1 LTLGRQCSRISVFP
15 SLHRTPV
22 ALHSDGEQTA
32 KPVNCSRMSRRP
44 DPREVEMLTKEN
56 LAELR
61 HNLAHLSLHAV
72 REFHDRAHQVRPR
85 GGYQFCC

>member
-1 LTLGRQCSRISVFP
+1 VFAHQRLPFPSPYPRRP
-15 SLHRTPV
+15 SLH
-22 ALHSDGEQTA
+22 GEQTA
-32 KPVNCSRMSRRP
+32 KSVNCFRMSRRP

-72 REFHDRAHQVRPR
+72 REFYDRAHQVRPR